1 MRLKVSQTESVKGK
15 RIEQSITRA
24 NKAWQH
30 TWMLEWVSTQ
40 AGNTACYHRIRR
52 YQASIGNTYTW
63 SASLP
68 LEGRRHVR
76 VIIRLSGTLNQQAT
90 RLSQLQSITGV
101 CVTIALTK
109 RVRSALAKRS
119 RSKWMAACLNRLERY
134 GRTMGVSECFRAR
147 VIRVQPSSLKVQS
160 RRLSVR
166 FGSIQSSRSYDLTR
180 SSNKAVRV
188 DPIG

>member
-24 NKAWQH
+24 KTKAWQH

-109 RVRSALAKRS
+109 RVRSALASVAGQNGWLRVSIDWKG
-119 RSKWMAACLNRLERY
+119 MGERW
-134 GRTMGVSECFRAR
+134 A
-147 VIRVQPSSLKVQS
+147 
-160 RRLSVR
+160 
-166 FGSIQSSRSYDLTR
+166 
-180 SSNKAVRV
+180 
-188 DPIG
+188 